1 MIFRIKSKEEQLVD
15 GCVAEKPKYQRQL
28 YELYADKML
37 VVCLRYTK
45 NTEEA
50 EDVLQESFIKVFDKI
65 GSFRKEGSLEGWI
78 RRITVNTAIRYI
90 QTKSPIVSKADLHI
104 VENYEG
110 EKDETYCYH
119 FQDILNLVQ
128 MLPDGYK
135 MVLNLYA
142 IDGYSHQEIAEELN
156 ISVGTSKS
164 QLARARKLLKTL
176 IDKNEIQKH
185 AVHEQSVG

>member
-1 MIFRIKSKEEQLVD
+1 MIFRIKSKEEQLID
-15 GCVAEKPKYQRQL
+15 GCVAEKPKYQKQL

-45 NTEEA
+45 NMEEA

-65 GSFRKEGSLEGWI
+65 NTFRKQGSLEGWI

-110 EKDETYCYH
+110 EQDETYCYN
-119 FQDILNLVQ
+119 FEDILSLVQ
-128 MLPDGYK
+128 LLPDGYRT
-135 MVLNLYA
+135 VLNLYA
-142 IDGYSHQEIAEELN
+142 IDGYSHQEIAKELD

-176 IDKNEIQKH
+176 IKKNEIQKH